1 MEQSEKKKAILVGA
15 GLDSKD
21 KLMRSLIELER
32 LADTAGI
39 ETLAMV
45 TQTFKEKTKATY
57 IGSGKVEEI
66 IEMVK
71 ELKPNLVIID
81 EMLKGFQLRNLSEA
95 FGVDVVDRYMLI
107 LDIFAQRAKTNE
119 GKVQVEIAQMKY
131 NMSRISLI
139 KENDE
144 RFRGGHGARGPGESK
159 VELEKR
165 VFRNKLKV
173 LEEKVEELKKQREI
187 SRVRRKQNQE
197 KVVAIV
203 GYTNAGKSTLL
214 NSLAK
219 EDIYADDKL
228 FATLDTTTRKIFL
241 DYKHSFLLTDT
252 VGFISK
258 LPHDLVEAFQAT
270 LEEASSASC
279 ILHVVDC
286 SDKYCLD
293 HIDVTRNVLKS
304 IGAGEIPE
312 ILVLNKADMCED
324 FSRFDGMDYI
334 KISAK
339 KGENLDLLK
348 EKIAKI
354 LFDDYKSY
362 VEYE

>member
-1 MEQSEKKKAILVGA
+1 MEEKKERRAILVGA
-15 GLDSKD
+15 GTESKEQ
-21 KLMRSLIELER
+21 LMRSLIELER

-39 ETLAMV
+39 QTLAMV
-45 TQTFKEKTKATY
+45 TQTFKEKTKATF

-66 IEMVK
+66 AQMVK
-71 ELKPNLVIID
+71 EQKANLVIMD
-81 EMLKGFQLRNLSEA
+81 EMLKGFQLRNLAEA
-95 FGVDVVDRYMLI
+95 FGVDVIDRYMLI

-144 RFRGGHGARGPGESK
+144 RFRGGPGSRGPGESK

-165 VFRNKLKV
+165 IFRNKLKV
-173 LEEKVEELKKQREI
+173 LEEKVEELRKQRNL
-187 SRVRRKQNQE
+187 SRERRKQNQE

-214 NSLAK
+214 NALAK

-286 SDKYCLD
+286 SDKYCLN
-293 HIDVTRNVLKS
+293 HIEVTRNVLES
-304 IGAGEIPE
+304 IGAGNIPE
-312 ILVLNKADMCED
+312 ILVLNKADMCDD
-324 FSRFDGMDYI
+324 FSKFDGMNYV

-339 KGENLDLLK
+339 KGENLEFLK
-348 EKIAKI
+348 NKIAGI
-354 LFDDYKSY
+354 LFEDYETY
-362 VEYE
+362 D